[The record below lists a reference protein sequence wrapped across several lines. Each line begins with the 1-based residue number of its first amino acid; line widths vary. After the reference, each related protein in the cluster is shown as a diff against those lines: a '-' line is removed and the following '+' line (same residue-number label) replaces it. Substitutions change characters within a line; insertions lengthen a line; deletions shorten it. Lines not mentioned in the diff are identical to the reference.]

1 MSLSW
6 DDNLRITPSP
16 HSKKKQ
22 VADIPALNSWLYA
35 LLWARLFAA
44 GISPGSNSTGRAH
57 PPKLSWEPC
66 FNIYSFWAQHQVLI
80 EQAQLMGFLDAVGCL
95 RKIKRMAGKEGK
107 VQHSR
112 QPITE
117 IIFHADFP
125 QPLLHGRGGEARTH
139 KQRVIV

>member
-1 MSLSW
+1 
-6 DDNLRITPSP
+6 
-16 HSKKKQ
+16 
-22 VADIPALNSWLYA
+22 
-35 LLWARLFAA
+35 
-44 GISPGSNSTGRAH
+44 
-57 PPKLSWEPC
+57 
-66 FNIYSFWAQHQVLI
+66 
-80 EQAQLMGFLDAVGCL
+80 MGFLDAVGCL